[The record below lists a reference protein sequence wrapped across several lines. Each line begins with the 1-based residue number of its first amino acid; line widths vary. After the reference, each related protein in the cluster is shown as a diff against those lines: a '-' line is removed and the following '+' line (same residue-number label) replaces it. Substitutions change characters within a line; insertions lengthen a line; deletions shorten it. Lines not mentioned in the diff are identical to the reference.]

1 MNEQIKKLVN
11 DFAENI
17 KANTGYDMTN
27 YDPFLNEADKFAQ
40 LVAQECMDMAKNY
53 TTRPY
58 EMGMNEKTRTA
69 WNIYMDIADRFEA
82 YNEQQI

>member
-1 MNEQIKKLVN
+1 MNKRLSELAEQSFIYDKQN
-11 DFAENI
+11 DSSFFDKE
-17 KANTGYDMTN
+17 
-27 YDPFLNEADKFAQ
+27 KFAQ
-40 LVAQECMDMAKNY
+40 LVAQECMDIAKNY

-69 WNIYMDIADRFEA
+69 WNIYMDIADRFGA